1 MIGRTDIEGSKSGVA
16 MSAWPPQASYP
27 CGNFSDTS
35 SLKLLR
41 SSGAGGSIG
50 RVFTVCLPTGKPE
63 PASICP
69 FALPGVSV
77 PGELASGHLRYFLTD
92 VPPQSNSPPGAV
104 LGAGRRRRP
113 ARRPTSSPL
122 KPRKRETAG
131 TAGRK
136 DRHAPGVTILP
147 PHRVSE
153 ETHESSGISRT
164 TAEAIS
170 HLCYTFLVPSQH
182 QTRVKLNRVFFPRR
196 FSQARSLGCGFAR

>member
-1 MIGRTDIEGSKSGVA
+1 MIGRADIEGSKSGVA

-35 SLKLLR
+35 SLKLLKF
-41 SSGAGGSIG
+41 SGAGGSIG
-50 RVFTVCLPTGKPE
+50 RVFTVCLPTEKPE
-63 PASICP
+63 PASFCP
-69 FALPGVSV
+69 FALPEVSV

-113 ARRPTSSPL
+113 TRGPASSL
-122 KPRKRETAG
+122 LRPRKRETVG
-131 TAGRK
+131 TA
-136 DRHAPGVTILP
+136 DRSQRAPEVTILP

-164 TAEAIS
+164 TAETIS